1 MICMHVQYA
10 IKTDILISQKQLDI
24 TISDKSPCIIA
35 LYNSGSKAP
44 IKLLGGEV
52 LFNTTVKRRMFG
64 LGIVLKEIGSPLFNL
79 VYLIVFLTKLL
90 EIGCLG

>member
-1 MICMHVQYA
+1 MHVQYA

-79 VYLIVFLTKLL
+79 VYLIIFLTKLL
-90 EIGCLG
+90 ELGCLC